1 MRRRD
6 PCRPPRRAH
15 RGRFAPTD
23 PLDLVRRIN
32 RRVLKTNRSCLSK
45 AGKSRRRRARRSA
58 APESPSSRARFAH
71 GHDAWTVRDESTNGG
86 RRVGAAHDG
95 GIFRR
100 QPPIALNASTGLVL
114 DLQLGKR
121 IERRTQAA
129 TGADSQDRG
138 HNNRRNC
145 RDGENFKEEK
155 HAHRQ

>member
-1 MRRRD
+1 MQR
-6 PCRPPRRAH
+6 
-15 RGRFAPTD
+15 D
-23 PLDLVRRIN
+23 PLDLVRRTN
-32 RRVLKTNRSCLSK
+32 GHVRKTKSNCLSK
-45 AGKSRRRRARRSA
+45 AGKAGAGGRGSWPGPR
-58 APESPSSRARFAH
+58 SPSSRARFAH
-71 GHDAWTVRDESTNGG
+71 GHDAWAVRDESTNGG

-121 IERRTQAA
+121 IERRAQAA